1 MDILKEYIIENEKLD
16 FLCGTVKKDNRVYAG
31 FRPNDIYKQF
41 NIIPSTVVGFYI
53 RLTSLKKVGLL
64 NINYKIQSDYDWL
77 YRMIVKN
84 KMKGIRTKN
93 EEIFGDLGESN
104 FSSRFSFFSG
114 LLNELKIRL
123 HNKQNIAALLYIFL
137 GRMVMRL
144 WKIIRKLLKF
154 KK

>member
-1 MDILKEYIIENEKLD
+1 
-16 FLCGTVKKDNRVYAG
+16 
-31 FRPNDIYKQF
+31 
-41 NIIPSTVVGFYI
+41 
-53 RLTSLKKVGLL
+53 
-64 NINYKIQSDYDWL
+64 
-77 YRMIVKN
+77 MIVKN

-123 HNKQNIAALLYIFL
+123 HNKQNIATLLYIFL